1 MLRFDGSDGH
11 NERTYPDEWKA
22 ARRAAQG
29 VIHAAERVT
38 LRPGSE
44 TVVNAQALIDALD
57 LYWQARFGGRVIIV
71 SRPDPDME
79 RDR

>member
-11 NERTYPDEWKA
+11 NQRTFPDEWKA

-29 VIHAAERVT
+29 VVLAAERVT

-44 TVVNAQALIDALD
+44 TVVGAQDLIDALD

-71 SRPDPDME
+71 SRPEDE
-79 RDR
+79 R